1 MSIISLK
8 WRRILKG
15 LLVTRRLDSET
26 SRRHRQRHPHKGSD
40 VPADRGIRD
49 VARLERV
56 TFRSRSALDH
66 IAVTITRWAA
76 TATALV
82 AHAVWF
88 SAWLILNS
96 SLSPI
101 QPFDPFPYSLLTM
114 IVSLEAIFLT
124 LFVLI
129 TQNRMS
135 QEADKR
141 AELDLQINLLAEKES
156 TMVLRILHDI
166 SAQLGVETR
175 ALKDLKELLKETR
188 IEEIAKKLEKALPTE

>member
-1 MSIISLK
+1 MD
-8 WRRILKG
+8 RI
-15 LLVTRRLDSET
+15 
-26 SRRHRQRHPHKGSD
+26 
-40 VPADRGIRD
+40 A
-49 VARLERV
+49 A
-56 TFRSRSALDH
+56 A
-66 IAVTITRWAA
+66 ITRWAA
-76 TATALV
+76 SAIALV

-88 SAWLILNS
+88 SGWLFLNS

-141 AELDLQINLLAEKES
+141 AELDLQINLLAEKEA

-175 ALKDLKELLKETR
+175 AIKDLKELLKETR

>member
-1 MSIISLK
+1 
-8 WRRILKG
+8 
-15 LLVTRRLDSET
+15 
-26 SRRHRQRHPHKGSD
+26 
-40 VPADRGIRD
+40 
-49 VARLERV
+49 
-56 TFRSRSALDH
+56 
-66 IAVTITRWAA
+66 
-76 TATALV
+76 
-82 AHAVWF
+82 
-88 SAWLILNS
+88 
-96 SLSPI
+96 
-101 QPFDPFPYSLLTM
+101 M